1 MTHRVH
7 RADGDR
13 RDRPPAID
21 APAPHRARRATRPG
35 TAAPTGHTGAPPGGI
50 DPAG

>member
-13 RDRPPAID
+13 RDRPPVIS
-21 APAPHRARRATRPG
+21 
-35 TAAPTGHTGAPPGGI
+35 APPRYRAPRVAAT
-50 DPAG
+50 PAGHIGRFVGASGRAG

>member
-7 RADGDR
+7 RAGGDR

-21 APAPHRARRATRPG
+21 APAPQRARRATRSR
-35 TAAPTGHTGAPPGGI
+35 TATPTGHTGAPPGGLCR
-50 DPAG
+50 AG